1 MRRATDWGTQ
11 DGGVVSEPNYLER
24 FATWLRD
31 LGRDAEGLGALIEDE
46 QLPEPMRRALI
57 GAVNYVFK
65 SLDLIP
71 DGIDDIGYL
80 DDAFVLRV
88 SAELALQ
95 EELGDHAEPGAADKL
110 AELQRLAAEADV
122 VREFLDKDFSR
133 LLEYV
138 KGLRKG
144 AARGRSGADIAKV
157 PEVRVAF
164 LQDLRSFCRAYEAP
178 RFAQEEKSLV
188 KLRAFFDAKLPK

>member
-1 MRRATDWGTQ
+1 MSD
-11 DGGVVSEPNYLER
+11 EPNYLER
-24 FATWLRD
+24 FSTWLRD
-31 LGRDAEGLGALIEDE
+31 LAQEAESLASLIDDATVPEGSRLNLI
-46 QLPEPMRRALI
+46 A
-57 GAVNYVFK
+57 AFNYVFK

-88 SAELALQ
+88 SADLATQADLQ
-95 EELGDHAEPGAADKL
+95 DLDPDKL
-110 AELQRLAAEADV
+110 QVLHRLAAEAEV
-122 VREFLDKDFSR
+122 VREFLGKDFTR
-133 LLEYV
+133 LYEYV

-144 AARGRSGADIAKV
+144 SARGRTS
-157 PEVRVAF
+157 PEVLRDEPTRAAF
-164 LQDLRSFCRAYEAP
+164 LQDLRNFCRAYAAP